1 MKSLSDFFSK
11 KISTGTLAKLFC
23 LITALTW
30 LAVLWYKFAHL
41 AYYDWD
47 FSLHAN
53 VMWNL
58 SHGSVYSSLYG
69 TNFLTNHAEY
79 FAFLLAPIYAIF
91 MHPFFLI
98 VLKIA
103 AFCAAAYFFY
113 LLAKDLIGEKLG
125 LIFMLLYIIYPPNI
139 YMLLFEFNFENLAV
153 LFIFLLFFFL
163 KNGNFP
169 GYVTACL
176 LAALLKENVALL
188 TAFCAIPAFFLKKE
202 QRWRWALTPLL
213 IGGGIFILSM
223 LVITPYLRGLDHN
236 SANQYLGFILPN
248 TPENISLSEKIIN
261 STRHIL
267 TRLADQRNVFFLKE
281 LLGPVNI
288 LPFLSPQILI
298 AGFPTF
304 LQCLLWPQYMM
315 KTIFFHYTATV
326 VPIIF
331 LAAVT
336 SLKFLQTRFSPRTW
350 RLIVLLTVLS
360 CLIASMS
367 LPWEKS
373 FQRRVLAWKDHE
385 DYPRRKAVSLVP
397 PDAGAIATFDFLPPL
412 TQRRHVYGFYKIWLD
427 HGIFTPKKV
436 LPLPAQVTYALFD
449 WSDMWYS
456 GTIAAA
462 ENTQSARL
470 ITQRITDFFINSEW
484 RVRFATNDIML
495 FEKGLPGAVRP
506 VEISRQP
513 FALAAKNNP
522 SVFQNK
528 IKLLDAQIT
537 PEQGFDQNSIPV
549 RLTWHAEA
557 DIDRSYFVKIMI
569 KLDRQTVARY
579 MHQIGYGI
587 YPTYL
592 WKKGEY
598 LQEYCWVAVN
608 KPIPLG
614 KPLTIDV
621 TIVDQGQPWEQ

>member
-1 MKSLSDFFSK
+1 
-11 KISTGTLAKLFC
+11 
-23 LITALTW
+23 
-30 LAVLWYKFAHL
+30 
-41 AYYDWD
+41 
-47 FSLHAN
+47 
-53 VMWNL
+53 
-58 SHGSVYSSLYG
+58 
-69 TNFLTNHAEY
+69 
-79 FAFLLAPIYAIF
+79 
-91 MHPFFLI
+91 
-98 VLKIA
+98 
-103 AFCAAAYFFY
+103 
-113 LLAKDLIGEKLG
+113 
-125 LIFMLLYIIYPPNI
+125 
-139 YMLLFEFNFENLAV
+139 V

-163 KNGNFP
+163 KKGNFP

-202 QRWRWALTPLL
+202 QRWRWTLTPLI

-223 LVITPYLRGLDHN
+223 FIITPYLRGLDNN

-248 TPENISLSEKIIN
+248 VQGKLSLSEKIIN
-261 STRHIL
+261 YTGHIFA
-267 TRLADQRNVFFLKE
+267 RLADQRNIFFLKE

-288 LPFLSPQILI
+288 LPFLSPQILV
-298 AGFPTF
+298 AGLPTF
-304 LQCLLWPQYMM
+304 MQCLLWPQYMM

-331 LAAVT
+331 LATVT
-336 SLKFLQTRFSPRTW
+336 SLKFLQNRFSLRTW

-360 CLIASMS
+360 CLITSMS

-385 DYPRRKAVSLVP
+385 DYPRRKAASLVP
-397 PDAGAIATFDFLPPL
+397 PDAGVIATFDFLPPL

-427 HGIFTPKKV
+427 HGIFTPQKV
-436 LPLPAQVTYALFD
+436 LPLPAEVTCALFD

-462 ENTQSARL
+462 PDSKSARQ
-470 ITQRITDFFINSEW
+470 ITSRIGNFFLNSEW

-513 FALAAKNNP
+513 FALAAKNNTP
-522 SVFQNK
+522 IFQNK
-528 IKLLDAQIT
+528 VKLLDVQIA

-557 DIDRSYFVKIMI
+557 DIDRNYFVKIMI
-569 KLDRQTVARY
+569 KIDSQTVARY
-579 MHQIGYGI
+579 LHQIGYGI

-592 WKKGEY
+592 WKKGDY
-598 LQEYCWVAVN
+598 IQEYCWVEVIR
-608 KPIPLG
+608 PVPSG
-614 KPLTIDV
+614 KALSIDV
-621 TIVDQGQPWEQ
+621 SIIDQGRPWEQ